1 MQYVCYVVL
10 ICMHAL
16 YVCMY
21 VCLYVCMYV
30 CLFACAYV
38 RGNVC
43 MYVCMHVRMHACM
56 HACMHAWIYVYM
68 HALIATHKL
77 YFPYIILGIVG
88 VRAAKYNKLQSCIS
102 LPSFKLHKFISYAP
116 RPGLS
121 MPPTQPYIT
130 GHR

>member
-21 VCLYVCMYV
+21 VCLRVRMYVGMSACMYVCMYV
-30 CLFACAYV
+30 
-38 RGNVC
+38 
-43 MYVCMHVRMHACM
+43 CM

-77 YFPYIILGIVG
+77 YFPYVILGIVG
-88 VRAAKYNKLQSCIS
+88 VRAAKYSKLQSCIS